1 MTPDEKEK
9 FTKMEQSV
17 EEIKSDIS
25 EIKSALIGNILS
37 GDRGL
42 IGQVTLLKQE
52 LEFVRKDLDVVQKE
66 NVRITLIMKQLGFV
80 TGVLVTGFIT
90 AIIKLIFFFFVYI
103 EETKFYL
110 KTDRFNIEYSKVM
123 IKDGIEYNKDFIEY
137 MMQVKFL
144 VEVAKSHAMLGDF
157 VKAQR
162 FFEDAKKKLRKYVE
176 CKNCT

>member
-25 EIKSALIGNILS
+25 EIKSALIGNTLS

-42 IGQVTLLKQE
+42 IGQVNLLKNE
-52 LEFVRKDLDVVQKE
+52 LEYVRKDLNVVQKE

-90 AIIKLIFFFFVYI
+90 AIIKLIFF
-103 EETKFYL
+103 
-110 KTDRFNIEYSKVM
+110 
-123 IKDGIEYNKDFIEY
+123 
-137 MMQVKFL
+137 
-144 VEVAKSHAMLGDF
+144 
-157 VKAQR
+157 
-162 FFEDAKKKLRKYVE
+162 
-176 CKNCT
+176 